1 MELAVGLLGPLDIR
15 QDGEPVAAPVGNR
28 RRILVLMLL
37 DDGAVSRSRLA
48 AELWGREA
56 PRSAPANL
64 RTYLSGLRAWLAD
77 RADLVPDS
85 SGWRLVPPS
94 RVRLTTDVTGFQ
106 AALAEGRQA
115 VRAGD
120 LAAAG
125 GHLRRALGYWRG
137 APLQD
142 VPQGGPLAAR
152 AAVLEAERFAAT
164 EEYADVLITFGE
176 YEAARAMLH
185 EFLGDHP
192 HRERAWGQLMV
203 ACYRSGDLAGAL
215 DAYRRARI
223 ALISGYGMEPGAE
236 LAALHRAILQRTL
249 PVGATGCPADALPHR
264 HLPPVRPG
272 YSGPVRSDDREG
284 LASSRLS
291 RAARRAESR

>member
-15 QDGEPVAAPVGNR
+15 QDGEAVAAPVGNR
-28 RRILVLMLL
+28 RRILALMLL
-37 DDGAVSRSRLA
+37 DGGTVSRTRLA
-48 AELWGREA
+48 AELWGRDA

-77 RADLVPDS
+77 RADLVREGA
-85 SGWRLVPPS
+85 GWRLVPPS
-94 RVRLTTDVTGFQ
+94 RVRLTVDVTSFQ
-106 AALAEGRQA
+106 AELAQGR
-115 VRAGD
+115 RAARCGD
-120 LAAAG
+120 LVAAG
-125 GHLRRALGYWRG
+125 GHLRHALGYWRG

-142 VPQGGPLAAR
+142 VPQGGPLGAR

-164 EEYADVLITFGE
+164 EEYASVLVKLGE

-215 DAYRRARI
+215 AAYRSARV
-223 ALISGYGMEPGAE
+223 ALITGYGMEPGAE
-236 LAALHRAILQRTL
+236 LAALHRAILQRRL
-249 PVGATGCPADALPHR
+249 PVGANRAA
-264 HLPPVRPG
+264 G
-272 YSGPVRSDDREG
+272 YASDDPPNRHP
-284 LASSRLS
+284 SRQVVRR
-291 RAARRAESR
+291 RAAAGSRNPGPG